1 MRNRCVL
8 LHRDP
13 FLEGS
18 ALMNRIPDLTEIEM
32 VILEHLQRD
41 ARLSSSDLASKLNL
55 TNTPVWRRIKKLEE
69 CGLIRGY
76 HAHIDARLLGF
87 GIESFLAVSVHS
99 HDERSIQQFEAAIT
113 VIDEIVSC
121 HMVSG
126 SGDYLLR
133 VVSRDMD
140 SYADFITKVASTL
153 PGVRETRS
161 AFSLRTL
168 KPFAG
173 LPIRKAMKD

>member
-1 MRNRCVL
+1 MSRAI
-8 LHRDP
+8 
-13 FLEGS
+13 E
-18 ALMNRIPDLTEIEM
+18 LTDVEI
-32 VILEHLQRD
+32 VILEQLQRD
-41 ARLSSSDLASKLNL
+41 ARLSSSDLAAQLNL

-69 CGLIRGY
+69 SGLIRGY

-87 GIESFLAVSVHS
+87 GIESFLSVSVHT
-99 HDERSIQQFEAAIT
+99 HDERHIQQFEAAVA

-121 HMVSG
+121 HLVSG

-133 VVSRDMD
+133 VVSQDMD
-140 SYADFITKVASTL
+140 SYADFITKVAASL

-161 AFSLRTL
+161 AFALRTL

-173 LPIRKAMKD
+173 LPIRKASKE